1 MVGKYICGRRD
12 LSTITVKNI
21 TQTQTDQHTAR
32 DFNEEGKRNLLPNLL
47 KKFDMDLIYI
57 RILTKLLEVF

>member
-1 MVGKYICGRRD
+1 MVGKYTYGWHD

-21 TQTQTDQHTAR
+21 TQTHTDQHTAR

-47 KKFDMDLIYI
+47 KKFDMDFIYI
-57 RILTKLLEVF
+57 RILIKLLEVI